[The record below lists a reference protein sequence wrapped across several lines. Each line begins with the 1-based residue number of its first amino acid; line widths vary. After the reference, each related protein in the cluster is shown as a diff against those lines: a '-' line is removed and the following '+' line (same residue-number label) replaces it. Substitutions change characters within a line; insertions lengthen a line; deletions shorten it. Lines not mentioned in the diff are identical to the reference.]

1 MKQAYGNWVS
11 GDRFWNRK
19 QDLELLIERIE
30 DGQHILLV
38 AQRRMGKTSLMREVI
53 GLIENRYICLFVDFQ
68 KSWKTLLKI
77 YISEQ
82 QKIDLKKISE
92 IL

>member
-1 MKQAYGNWVS
+1 MKKGEFLILDYKLEIPLSSIS
-11 GDRFWNRK
+11 GFK
-19 QDLELLIERIE
+19 KF
-30 DGQHILLV
+30 
-38 AQRRMGKTSLMREVI
+38 AS
-53 GLIENRYICLFVDFQ
+53 DFQ